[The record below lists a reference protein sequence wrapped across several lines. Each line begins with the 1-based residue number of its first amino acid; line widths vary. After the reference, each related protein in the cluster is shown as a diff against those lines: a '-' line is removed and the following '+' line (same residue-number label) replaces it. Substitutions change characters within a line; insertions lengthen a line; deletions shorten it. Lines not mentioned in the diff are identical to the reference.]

1 MTNEDKPKDTA
12 VDVLDASH
20 DAKVGVDLASGDP
33 ASKTAAVVLEGTPDA
48 FKIHSIFYELPPELL
63 MELDRVLSVEEQE
76 HGALVQAMIEEADK
90 WARGEISKIKGE
102 SNNKVRTF
110 ISLEN
115 SDIQDARRICKEDK
129 KRAKTNT
136 KKEMKVLQEKLTE
149 FLKLTEDTLE
159 TDLAAIRARFKDI
172 YKRVEDE
179 AKIRVSQT
187 MTSVTDFTHTL
198 QGLTLEQLQVLKQS
212 GVLRLG
218 GEQVSVPGV
227 VQPEEEDGDI

>member
-1 MTNEDKPKDTA
+1 MIETDKKDTNIGE
-12 VDVLDASH
+12 LQS
-20 DAKVGVDLASGDP
+20 VDLSEKEVPKLEELSPDCAGPVGGPVSG
-33 ASKTAAVVLEGTPDA
+33 A
-48 FKIHSIFYELPPELL
+48 FEINRIFYQLPPELL
-63 MELDRVLSVEEQE
+63 RELDRVLSVEEQE
-76 HGALVQAMIEEADK
+76 HAVLVQAMIEEADK
-90 WARGEISKIKGE
+90 WARGEIGKIKGE

-159 TDLAAIRARFKDI
+159 ADLAAIRARFKDI

-179 AKIRVSQT
+179 SKTRVSQT
-187 MTSVTDFTHTL
+187 MASVADFTHTL